1 MMNKDNSIKF
11 LQGNEACA
19 LGGITAGA
27 RFFAG
32 YPISPAS
39 EIAELSSL
47 LLPQRGG
54 IYLQMEDEIASIA
67 AVIGASLGGMKA
79 FTATSGPGL
88 SLMQENI
95 GFAVMAEAP
104 CVIINV
110 QRFGPSTGVATRP
123 GQADVMTTRW
133 GTHGDHG
140 IIVLAPTSVQECYD
154 LTIEAFNLAESLRTP
169 VILLT
174 DATLAHLREKIVT
187 RTDKELSII
196 SRQKPDQVTEDY
208 QPYRPG
214 PDGVPVLPDFGD
226 QNILRVTG
234 LIHDHD
240 GYSTPK
246 PQTAGDLVHRLQQKI
261 EGATSLM
268 PAPRYFGSNDP
279 EILIIS
285 FGISARSA
293 REAVNRANDQGIKAR
308 LMQLPTIWP
317 FPEEAVRYACYGASA
332 VLVAEMNSGQI
343 CREVRA
349 CGIQREK
356 VVGVNRAD
364 TAVITPGEILKAIKK
379 TWFRWG
385 FHPI

>member
-1 MMNKDNSIKF
+1 MRNNNNIRF

-19 LGGITAGA
+19 LAGITAGA

-47 LLPQRGG
+47 LLPQQGG
-54 IYLQMEDEIASIA
+54 IYLQMEDEIASLA

-95 GFAVMAEAP
+95 GFAVMAEVP

-110 QRFGPSTGVATRP
+110 QRFGPSTGVATQP
-123 GQADVMTTRW
+123 GQADVMAARW

-140 IIVLAPTSVQECYD
+140 IVALAPTSVQECYD
-154 LTIEAFNLAESLRTP
+154 LTIEAFNLAETLRTP

-174 DATLAHLREKIVT
+174 DASLAHLREKVIT
-187 RTDKELSII
+187 RGKKELSIK
-196 SRQKPDQVTEDY
+196 SRQKPAKDVKGY
-208 QPYRPG
+208 HPYAPG
-214 PDGVPVLPDFGD
+214 PGGVPLLPDFGD
-226 QNILRVTG
+226 EHMLRVTG
-234 LIHDHD
+234 LVHDQD

-246 PQTAGDLVHRLQQKI
+246 PAIAGELVRRLQKKI
-261 EGATSLM
+261 DEAAGIM
-268 PAPRYFGSNDP
+268 PQPQYFGSDNP
-279 EILIIS
+279 EVLVIS
-285 FGISARSA
+285 FGISARSS
-293 REAVNRANDQGIKAR
+293 REAVNRANKQGLNAG

-317 FPEEAVRYACYGASA
+317 FPEEAVRKACSGARV
-332 VLVAEMNSGQI
+332 VLVAEMNSGQL

-349 CGIQREK
+349 CGVPREK
-356 VVGVNRAD
+356 VRGINRAD
-364 TAVITPGEILKAIKK
+364 TAVITPGEICDAIKGVL
-379 TWFRWG
+379 TR
-385 FHPI
+385 

>member
-1 MMNKDNSIKF
+1 MKENYNIRF

-19 LGGITAGA
+19 LAGITAGA
-27 RFFAG
+27 GFFAG

-54 IYLQMEDEIASIA
+54 IYLQMEDEIAGIA

-95 GFAVMAEAP
+95 GFAVMAEVP

-110 QRFGPSTGVATRP
+110 QRFGPSTGVATQP
-123 GQADVMTTRW
+123 GQADVMAARW

-140 IIVLAPTSVQECYD
+140 IVVLAPTSIQECFD
-154 LTIEAFNLAESLRTP
+154 LTIEAFNLAETLRTP

-174 DATLAHLREKIVT
+174 DATLAHLREKVIT
-187 RTDKELSII
+187 RTDKELTIK
-196 SRQKPDQVTEDY
+196 SRKKPQNTGTEY
-208 QPYRPG
+208 HPYAPG
-214 PDGVPVLPDFGD
+214 PGDVPVLPDFGD
-226 QNILRVTG
+226 EHILRVTG
-234 LIHDHD
+234 LVHDQD

-246 PQTAGDLVHRLQQKI
+246 PAISGNLVQRLQRKI
-261 EGATSLM
+261 EGAAGIM
-268 PAPRYFGSNDP
+268 PQPRYFGSDDP
-279 EILIIS
+279 EIVIIS
-285 FGISARSA
+285 FGISARSS
-293 REAVNRANDQGIKAR
+293 REAVNRANKKGLKAR

-317 FPEEAVRYACYGASA
+317 FPEKAVREACSGARG
-332 VLVAEMNSGQI
+332 VLVVEMNSGQL

-349 CGIQREK
+349 CGIPREK
-356 VVGVNRAD
+356 VRGVNRAD
-364 TAVITPGEILKAIKK
+364 TAVITPGEVLGAIEGVM
-379 TWFRWG
+379 TR
-385 FHPI
+385 